1 MNKAT
6 ISPAVSELIKVFQD
20 QRGFDAFKTAKEDPR
35 VKTHETVAKAAFMYE
50 KVRNAIDYQEEHLI
64 RKNSI
69 ARMLKRRI
77 LMRERGTNIAEPLI
91 RELIRAGYLK
101 NDYFPVARIPDIERI
116 INKYVVLTKL
126 SSEQQ
131 LDYKSRNRLFKW
143 IISVASFELEEYL
156 NPSIKDDA
164 LVECMYKIIRPQI
177 DISEEIVNSEDQ
189 DIQIYIAIH
198 KALIKSDAS
207 MLRYHLIHY
216 YAPGWRYATSAEIPT
231 YATYL
236 PGLVNHI
243 EQQLNNLTADRLFRY
258 VRRFAPIFITL
269 RDTLNEHEEHID
281 QLLNEPQKLEI
292 AIRQAIDKRY
302 RDASTRLS
310 RGVTRS
316 IIYIFLT
323 KTVMAFLLEL
333 PYEAIFLHSVKI
345 TPLAINV
352 IFHPVLMFLI
362 ATSIRVPAT
371 ENTARI
377 IKGVSEVVYNPPERE
392 ILGTREERI
401 RTSGFLNAVFT
412 GFYGLAFII
421 TFGGIIW
428 MLKIFEFSIVSAFL
442 FLFFLSVISFFG
454 LRLRHNAKEMVMVN
468 KRQGAGEILFD
479 FFAMPVLRA
488 GRWISGK
495 TSQINVFLFIMDFI
509 IEAPFKVLI
518 ETVEDWVSF
527 QREKKDEII

>member
-1 MNKAT
+1 
-6 ISPAVSELIKVFQD
+6 
-20 QRGFDAFKTAKEDPR
+20 
-35 VKTHETVAKAAFMYE
+35 
-50 KVRNAIDYQEEHLI
+50 
-64 RKNSI
+64 
-69 ARMLKRRI
+69 
-77 LMRERGTNIAEPLI
+77 
-91 RELIRAGYLK
+91 
-101 NDYFPVARIPDIERI
+101 
-116 INKYVVLTKL
+116 
-126 SSEQQ
+126 
-131 LDYKSRNRLFKW
+131 
-143 IISVASFELEEYL
+143 
-156 NPSIKDDA
+156 
-164 LVECMYKIIRPQI
+164 
-177 DISEEIVNSEDQ
+177 
-189 DIQIYIAIH
+189 
-198 KALIKSDAS
+198 

>member
-1 MNKAT
+1 MNKPT
-6 ISPAVSELIKVFQD
+6 TSPAVSELIKVFQD
-20 QRGFDAFKTAKEDPR
+20 QRGFDAFKTANEDPR
-35 VKTHETVAKAAFMYE
+35 VKTHETVAKAAFLYE

-77 LMRERGTNIAEPLI
+77 LMRERGANIAEPLI
-91 RELIRAGYLK
+91 RELIRAGYLP
-101 NDYFPVARIPDIERI
+101 NDYFPIARIPDIERI
-116 INKYVVLTKL
+116 INKYVLLTKL

-131 LDYKSRNRLFKW
+131 LDYKSRQRLFKW

-177 DISEEIVNSEDQ
+177 NISEEIPSQEDQ

-198 KALIKSDAS
+198 RALIKSDAG
-207 MLRYHLIHY
+207 MLRYHLVHY
-216 YAPGWRYATSAEIPT
+216 YAPGWRYATTAEIPT

-236 PGLVNHI
+236 PGLVSHI
-243 EQQLNNLTADRLFRY
+243 ERQINNTTSDRLFRY
-258 VRRFAPIFITL
+258 VRRFAPLFITL
-269 RDTLNEHEEHID
+269 RDVLNEHEEHID
-281 QLLNEPQKLEI
+281 HVVADPQKFEI
-292 AIRQAIDKRY
+292 AIRQAIEKRY
-302 RDASTRLS
+302 RDASVRLS

-323 KTVMAFLLEL
+323 KTIMAFILEL
-333 PYEAIFLHSVKI
+333 PYEAIFLHTVKI

-352 IFHPVLMFLI
+352 IFHPILMFLI
-362 ATSIRVPAT
+362 ATSIRVPAAA
-371 ENTARI
+371 NTARI
-377 IKGVSEVVYNPPERE
+377 IQGIREVVYNPPEKE

-401 RTSGFLNAVFT
+401 RTSGFLNAIFT
-412 GFYGLAFII
+412 AFYGLAFII

-428 MLKIFEFSIVSAFL
+428 MLKVFEFSVVSAFL
-442 FLFFLSVISFFG
+442 FLFFLSIISFFG
-454 LRLRHNAKEMVMVN
+454 LRLRHNAKEMVMVTP
-468 KRQGAGEILFD
+468 RQGAGAILFD

-488 GRWISGK
+488 GRWISSK
-495 TSQINVFLFIMDFI
+495 TSQINIFLFILDFI
-509 IEAPFKVLI
+509 IEAPFKILI
-518 ETVEDWVSF
+518 EIVEDWVSF